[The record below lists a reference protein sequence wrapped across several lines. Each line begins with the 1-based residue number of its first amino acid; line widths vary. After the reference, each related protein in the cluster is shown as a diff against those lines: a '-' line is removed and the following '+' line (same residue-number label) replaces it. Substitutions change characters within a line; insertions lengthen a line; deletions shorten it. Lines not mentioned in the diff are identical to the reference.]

1 MKKLD
6 QLASVGQ
13 SIWLDYIRRAFL
25 TSGELQSLIDEG
37 VRGVTSNPAIFEKA
51 IAGSADYDADLH
63 HLVAAGLST
72 EEIYEHL
79 ALDDIRQAAD
89 LLLPVYARTQ
99 GLDGYVS
106 LEVSP
111 KLAHDSAGTIAE
123 AKRLHGA
130 LARPN
135 VMIKVPATPAGIPAV
150 KALTAAGI
158 SVNVTL
164 IFSVQQY
171 EAVARAYLAGLEQL
185 HASGGDLSRV
195 ASVASFFVSRVDSA
209 VDQELVKRRQQH
221 LVGAAAIANAKVAY
235 ASFRAIFSGARWQ
248 QLAEHGARVQRP
260 LWASTGVKNPAFP
273 DTLYMTELIGS
284 STVNTVPP
292 ATLNAF
298 LDHGE
303 VRATL
308 AESVDAAQRHLDH
321 LVTLGINLDAI
332 AERLLQEGLAAFV
345 KAFEDLMA
353 SIAVKRDCLMADL
366 KSMNY
371 EVHGQQGRI
380 DDALAVVRRDNI
392 MARIWAHDHT
402 VWAPSPDEIAN
413 RLGWLHSPEVM
424 AEQIWRLQELRA
436 EVRSEGF
443 NQVVLLGMGG
453 SSLAPEVLRKIFGV
467 RTGALD
473 LTILDSTDPGAV
485 LALTERLDLARTL
498 FIVATKSGGTVET
511 FSFFKHFYNL
521 VAAAVGEERA
531 GDHFVA
537 ITDPDS
543 GLADSA
549 ANYRFRATF
558 LNDANIGGRY
568 SALSYFGLVPAALT
582 GIDLMPLLKSAQT
595 AACNS
600 EGCNCP
606 VMGDNLAARLGVI
619 MGELAKAGR
628 DKLTLVTSPTL
639 ASFGDWVEQLIA
651 ESTGKAGAGIVPVVG
666 EPVGKPDQ
674 YGADRLFVYLRLDED
689 PENQSLDAAVD
700 ALAEAGHPVVRLRL
714 ATLNDLGGQFFLWEM
729 ATAVAGYRLGIN
741 PFDQPDVEA
750 AKQLAR
756 QLVAAYA
763 ENGALPEGN
772 AAPLSTR
779 TLEDFLAQADQG
791 DPVTGRGR
799 SYVAIHAYVQPTAAT
814 DRALRDLR
822 TMLRDATGLA
832 TTVGYGPRFL
842 HSTGQLHKG
851 DGGQGIFIQ
860 LTADPVRDVAIP
872 LEAGSATSDLTFG
885 VLIAA
890 QALGDAAALRQAG
903 RRVIRFDLGRDVPGG
918 LRTLSTSLAQPV

>member
-1 MKKLD
+1 MKKLE
-6 QLASVGQ
+6 QLASAGQ
-13 SIWLDYIRRAFL
+13 SIWLDYIRRALL
-25 TSGELQSLIDEG
+25 TSGELQALIDKG

-63 HLVAAGLST
+63 HLVADGLTT
-72 EEIYEHL
+72 EDIYEHL
-79 ALDDIRQAAD
+79 ALEDIRLAAD
-89 LLLPVYARTQ
+89 LLLPVYERTG

-123 AKRLHGA
+123 AKRLHAA

-150 KALTAAGI
+150 KALTAEGI
-158 SVNVTL
+158 NVNVTL

-185 HASGGDLSRV
+185 HANGGDVGRV
-195 ASVASFFVSRVDSA
+195 ASVASFFVSRVDGA

-221 LVGAAAIANAKVAY
+221 LVGGAAIANAKVAY
-235 ASFRAIFSGARWQ
+235 DRFRAMFSGARWQ
-248 QLAEHGARVQRP
+248 QLAELGARVQRP

-273 DTLYMTELIGS
+273 DTLYITELIGPD
-284 STVNTVPP
+284 TVNTVPP

-303 VRATL
+303 VQATL
-308 AESVDAAQRHLDH
+308 ADNADAAQRHLDH
-321 LVTLGINLDAI
+321 LVGIGIDLDAI

-353 SIAVKRDCLMADL
+353 SIAVKRDCLLADL

-371 EVHGQQGRI
+371 EVHGHKQRV
-380 DDALAVVRRDNI
+380 DDALAAVRRDNI
-392 MARIWAHDHT
+392 MARIWAHDYT
-402 VWAPSPDEIAN
+402 VWASAPDEIAN

-424 AEQIWRLQELRA
+424 AEQIWRLQELRS
-436 EVRSEGF
+436 EVRSEGI
-443 NQVVLLGMGG
+443 NQAVLLGMGG

-485 LALTERLDLARTL
+485 LALTDRLDLARTL
-498 FIVATKSGGTVET
+498 FVVATKSGGTVET
-511 FSFFKHFYNL
+511 FSFFKYFYNL
-521 VAAAVGEERA
+521 VAATVGEERA

-537 ITDPDS
+537 ITDPGS
-543 GLADSA
+543 GLADTA
-549 ANYRFRATF
+549 ANYNFRATF
-558 LNDANIGGRY
+558 LNDPNIGGRY
-568 SALSYFGLVPAALT
+568 SALSNFGLVPAALV
-582 GIDLMPLLKSAQT
+582 GIDLMPLLRSAQT

-619 MGELAKAGR
+619 MGELANAGR
-628 DKLTLVTSPTL
+628 DKLTLIPSPTL

-651 ESTGKAGAGIVPVVG
+651 ESTGKGGTGIVPVVG

-674 YGADRLFVYLRLDED
+674 YGADRLFVYLRLDGD
-689 PENQSLDAAVD
+689 PENQPLDAAVD
-700 ALAEAGHPVVRLRL
+700 ALAHAGHPVVRLRL
-714 ATLNDLGGQFFLWEM
+714 ATVSDLGGQFFLWEM
-729 ATAVAGYRLGIN
+729 ATAVAGYRLAIN
-741 PFDQPDVEA
+741 PFDQPNVEA

-756 QLVAAYA
+756 QLVTSYA
-763 ENGALPEGN
+763 ESGTLPEGST
-772 AAPLSTR
+772 APLTVR
-779 TLEDFLAQADQG
+779 AMEDFLAQAEQG

-799 SYVAIHAYVQPTAAT
+799 SYVAIHAYVQATAAV
-814 DRALRDLR
+814 DKALRDLR
-822 TMLRDATGLA
+822 TALRDATGLA

-851 DGGQGIFIQ
+851 DGGHGLFIQ

-872 LEAGSATSDLTFG
+872 VEAGSAVSDLTFG

-903 RRVIRFDLGRDVPGG
+903 RQVIRFDLGRDVLGG
-918 LRTLSTSLAQPV
+918 LYTLQTQLAQPA